1 MEQGSIVVQLRRG
14 KGLTGALEP
23 PILALVS
30 GVKHISSEALM
41 DPLKATLIAAAILV
55 PVFASAQD
63 LAPMSLSSLSAT
75 PAKITTA
82 TVENLHGQVIG
93 RVASVAADQN
103 GKPAAIS
110 VTTPEGTKVVAAQA
124 ASYDESRNLVVT
136 DLPVPQVASA
146 AH

>member
-1 MEQGSIVVQLRRG
+1 
-14 KGLTGALEP
+14 
-23 PILALVS
+23 
-30 GVKHISSEALM
+30 M
-41 DPLKATLIAAAILV
+41 DPLKATLIGAAILV

-63 LAPMSLSSLSAT
+63 LAPMSLSSLSAA

-93 RVASVAADQN
+93 RVANVAADPS

-124 ASYDESRNLVVT
+124 ASYDESRNLVFA
-136 DLPVPQVASA
+136 DLPAPQVASA
-146 AH
+146 AR